1 MINKNVFVLLLIF
14 IAILS
19 RFLPHPPNF
28 TPITAI
34 ALLSSKGF
42 YNRWIVILIPILS
55 LFISDLFLGLHG
67 TIPFVYASFILIAVL
82 GMYIKKIN
90 IVMVLLSSTVF
101 FLVSNFG
108 VWLLHYPIS
117 FEGLLKC
124 YTLAL
129 PFFLNTILG
138 DLVYGGLLI
147 YPFYVLQRRN
157 MFVIHRWFVGIFFH
171 SLQGW
176 IDMCFFSMKLSKL
189 FAVLIRI
196 IVLI

>member
-28 TPITAI
+28 TPITTI

-157 MFVIHRWFVGIFFH
+157 MFVIHR
-171 SLQGW
+171 
-176 IDMCFFSMKLSKL
+176 
-189 FAVLIRI
+189 
-196 IVLI
+196 

>member
-124 YTLAL
+124 YTLVL

-157 MFVIHRWFVGIFFH
+157 MFVIHR
-171 SLQGW
+171 
-176 IDMCFFSMKLSKL
+176 
-189 FAVLIRI
+189 
-196 IVLI
+196 

>member
-157 MFVIHRWFVGIFFH
+157 MFVIHR
-171 SLQGW
+171 
-176 IDMCFFSMKLSKL
+176 
-189 FAVLIRI
+189 
-196 IVLI
+196 